1 MAIDNMIRD
10 VKLQYNNN
18 RKEAKTLSIII
29 R

>member
-1 MAIDNMIRD
+1 MTIDNMIRD
-10 VKLQYNNN
+10 VKLQYNIN

>member
-1 MAIDNMIRD
+1 MTIDNMIRD